1 MKGRNIMYTEIKLNV
16 LSQEIYQLT
25 IYEKKLNRNL
35 IKINELCVNLKKIDD
50 SALHELSKKLKKI
63 SMQLQSQIENIKK
76 QRITLEHIVKFYE
89 QCEEQIADF
98 ETEGKKENVQYQ
110 RKWLGDIQAVLKEN
124 GIVFK

>member
-1 MKGRNIMYTEIKLNV
+1 
-16 LSQEIYQLT
+16 
-25 IYEKKLNRNL
+25 
-35 IKINELCVNLKKIDD
+35 
-50 SALHELSKKLKKI
+50 
-63 SMQLQSQIENIKK
+63 MQLQSQIENIKK